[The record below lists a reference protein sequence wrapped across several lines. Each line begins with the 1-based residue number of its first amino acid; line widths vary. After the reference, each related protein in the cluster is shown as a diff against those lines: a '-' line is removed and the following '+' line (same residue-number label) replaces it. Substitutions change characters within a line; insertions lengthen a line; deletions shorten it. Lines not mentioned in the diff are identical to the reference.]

1 MKLHRRAGWRDP
13 GSRRAEALVMLEN
26 GTEEAGVWPGVAE
39 TQCRRPTGGEER
51 QRRGLSFQRKFPP
64 LSVAIGYGPDHPRA
78 SREVLRRQGA
88 RF

>member
-1 MKLHRRAGWRDP
+1 
-13 GSRRAEALVMLEN
+13 MLEN

-39 TQCRRPTGGEER
+39 TVSKAHGGEER

-64 LSVAIGYGPDHPRA
+64 LSVAIGYGPDLPRA
-78 SREVLRRQGA
+78 SREVLRHQGA

>member
-1 MKLHRRAGWRDP
+1 MSGLGWRKHSVEGP
-13 GSRRAEALVMLEN
+13 RGGRE
-26 GTEEAGVWPGVAE
+26 AE
-39 TQCRRPTGGEER
+39 T
-51 QRRGLSFQRKFPP
+51 GLSFQRKFPP